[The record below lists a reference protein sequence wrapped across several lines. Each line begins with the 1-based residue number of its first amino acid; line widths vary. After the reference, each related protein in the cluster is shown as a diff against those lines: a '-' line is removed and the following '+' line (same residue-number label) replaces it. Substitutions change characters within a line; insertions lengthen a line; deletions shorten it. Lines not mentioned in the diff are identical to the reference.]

1 MLTLRVTPVPIV
13 LPDVDGSREFDRPG
27 PSGFDCSVTG
37 LLAPRPLSVAARLR
51 VRIKLGKN
59 ELRGEAGDT
68 KPGVLL
74 GEPFGELPGRNV
86 LDGKEM
92 CVGRPDEDCGRAILD
107 DVLPEAVSRDHRFQ
121 MFKRDLGA
129 QGVFLCMTRLIGS

>member
-1 MLTLRVTPVPIV
+1 MV
-13 LPDVDGSREFDRPG
+13 LPGVDGSREIDRPG
-27 PSGFDCSVTG
+27 PSGFDCSATG

-74 GEPFGELPGRNV
+74 GEPLGELPGRKV
-86 LDGKEM
+86 LDGREI
-92 CVGRPDEDCGRAILD
+92 CVGRPEED
-107 DVLPEAVSRDHRFQ
+107 
-121 MFKRDLGA
+121 
-129 QGVFLCMTRLIGS
+129 